1 MLTEKGKTLQ
11 DARLN
16 NLKRSFEQKYR
27 RWKYHINGLK
37 RAMKSKDDADLIL
50 EVVSTINVIQSEIDH
65 IYGDIRSLTSPE
77 PDIRRKN
84 DTCLAITSTAN
95 EKAQRFLNGDPENI
109 PWPDSDSVFEA
120 TVSSIISATS
130 SKSKSVSKMSSQ
142 SSHDS
147 LQKRQ
152 EAAAEVAAT
161 QEVIKIMKTQHQY
174 EEEIRKLE
182 AEDKRLM
189 AEREAQE
196 REIEAENARKR
207 AQFISESNV
216 RKMKLEQKKKQVER
230 LEELKRHN
238 AAQARLQVYAENID
252 DDEGKMRSAPFPQQK
267 QEDYL
272 SQPSIPISLS
282 QPVMHTRVTAPL
294 NQPSYSPQR
303 VPLIQAH
310 VSQSDALAASNE
322 ASNDLVRALA
332 EAITANRIPIPEP
345 AVFSG
350 EPLKYNDWKLSFQTL
365 IDRKNLPAQEKLF
378 FLRKY
383 VSGTAKKAIEGH
395 FLVGTEAAYIAAW
408 NILEDRFGNPFVVGK
423 SYRDK
428 IQSWHKIA
436 TKDNKDLREFV
447 DFLSSVESAM
457 PYVQGLQALNDCV
470 ENQRISAKLP
480 EWLSSRWNRAVT
492 KFQDEYKGFPDFKY
506 FVKFLNK
513 EARIACNPITSLQ
526 AIKPVEQERFK
537 QTDQD
542 QSKFQRNRNSS
553 AKTFTTSSSERTSIM
568 CVFCKRHGHTLHKCR
583 KIMERP
589 VEERLKFVQSEKLC
603 FGCLKAG
610 HNSKGCTSRSVCEK
624 CEKYHPTCLHQD
636 RVNKGPRQRA
646 RINQDQSRVNQDSAD
661 GTTESQRIQ
670 EPMPVTSNRVVRE
683 RNGTYTS
690 SIVPVYVSTIAEP
703 RKEILVYAL
712 LDTQSDTTFILK
724 DTAETLDAKKEP
736 VKLKISTITSKTKVV
751 SSHKL
756 NGLQVRGIKSEVKIQ
771 LPTTYTRDYI
781 PANRSHIPTCE
792 TARNWPHLEHLAD
805 EMAPAL
811 DCEIGLLIGYN
822 CPQALLPRDVLRGSE
837 DQPFA
842 QRSLLGWSI
851 IGCNH
856 CDGDYEDEIGFY
868 GVDVGADVRVDV
880 CIKHL

>member
-1 MLTEKGKTLQ
+1 MQYRIDTSDTGENTVLSSKVAICADPTAQEFDDAEQAQLPQKADLADRVEVAAQVQQPQVGADNTQTDIRRSQRVCLLGEKGKTLQ
-11 DARLN
+11 DTRLN

-27 RWKYHINGLK
+27 RWKYHVNGLK
-37 RAMKSKDDADLIL
+37 RAMKNNDDADLIF
-50 EVVSTINVIQSEIDH
+50 EVVNAMQSEVDH
-65 IYGDIRSLTSPE
+65 IYGDIRSITSPE
-77 PDIRRKN
+77 PEIRRKN

-120 TVSSIISATS
+120 TVSSIISTTS

-182 AEDKRLM
+182 AEDERLTV
-189 AEREAQE
+189 EREVQE

-207 AQFISESNV
+207 AQFISEGTI
-216 RKMKLEQKKKQVER
+216 RKIRLKEKKKEVER
-230 LEELKRHN
+230 LEELKRQN
-238 AAQARLQVYAENID
+238 AAQARLQVYAESIEA
-252 DDEGKMRSAPFPQQK
+252 DEGKMCSVPPLQHK

-282 QPVMHTRVTAPL
+282 QPNFSQP

-303 VPLIQAH
+303 FPLTQAH
-310 VSQSDALAASNE
+310 VSQSDALATSSE
-322 ASNDLVRALA
+322 ASNDLVKALA
-332 EAITANRIPIPEP
+332 EAITANRIPIPKP
-345 AVFSG
+345 AVFAG
-350 EPLKYNDWKLSFQTL
+350 EPLKYTDWKLSFRTL
-365 IDRKNLPAQEKLF
+365 IDRKNLSAQEKLF

-383 VSGTAKKAIEGH
+383 VSGPAKKAIEGH
-395 FLVGTEAAYIAAW
+395 FLAGTEAAYMAAW

-428 IQSWHKIA
+428 IQSWHKVA
-436 TKDNKDLREFV
+436 TKDTKDLREFV

-506 FVKFLNK
+506 FVEFLNK

-526 AIKPVEQERFK
+526 AIKPVEQERFR
-537 QTDQD
+537 QPDQD
-542 QSKFQRNRNSS
+542 HSKFQRNRNSS
-553 AKTFTTSSSERTSIM
+553 VKTFTTSSSEKTSVM
-568 CVFCKRHGHTLHKCR
+568 CVFCKRHDHTLHKCR

-610 HNSKGCTSRSVCEK
+610 HNSKGCTSRSMCEK
-624 CEKYHPTCLHQD
+624 CERYHPTCLHQD
-636 RVNKGPRQRA
+636 WVNKGP
-646 RINQDQSRVNQDSAD
+646 
-661 GTTESQRIQ
+661 
-670 EPMPVTSNRVVRE
+670 
-683 RNGTYTS
+683 
-690 SIVPVYVSTIAEP
+690 EP
-703 RKEILVYAL
+703 RDRLNQGLIKTL
-712 LDTQSDTTFILK
+712 LTEQ
-724 DTAETLDAKKEP
+724 
-736 VKLKISTITSKTKVV
+736 
-751 SSHKL
+751 L
-756 NGLQVRGIKSEVKIQ
+756 NHRRYKS
-771 LPTTYTRDYI
+771 L
-781 PANRSHIPTCE
+781 C
-792 TARNWPHLEHLAD
+792 
-805 EMAPAL
+805 M
-811 DCEIGLLIGYN
+811 
-822 CPQALLPRDVLRGSE
+822 
-837 DQPFA
+837 
-842 QRSLLGWSI
+842 
-851 IGCNH
+851 
-856 CDGDYEDEIGFY
+856 
-868 GVDVGADVRVDV
+868 
-880 CIKHL
+880 